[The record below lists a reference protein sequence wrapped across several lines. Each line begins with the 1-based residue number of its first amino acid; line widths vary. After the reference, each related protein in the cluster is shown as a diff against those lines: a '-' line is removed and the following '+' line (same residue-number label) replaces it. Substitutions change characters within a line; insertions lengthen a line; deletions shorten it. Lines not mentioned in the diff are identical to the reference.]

1 MYVTS
6 TQTCNFCKL
15 IYNIGMYKNHTPSD
29 FKKYFGLPEDYKVD
43 GVFTYGSW
51 RKKEHKELLKQI
63 IKELGYNVEY
73 EKFVWVDF
81 DNKFEGGH
89 NCFNGTAKHGHGFF
103 LPPEDLEFVNKI
115 LTIKQWKK
123 K

>member
-1 MYVTS
+1 MDNQKEITH
-6 TQTCNFCKL
+6 NFKVGDRVVVCRTKFVIFFGEPRYL
-15 IYNIGMYKNHTPSD
+15 YNGDKGTVCDIHS
-29 FKKYFGLPEDYKVD
+29 
-43 GVFTYGSW
+43 
-51 RKKEHKELLKQI
+51 
-63 IKELGYNVEY
+63 Y
-73 EKFVWVDF
+73 EKFVGVDF